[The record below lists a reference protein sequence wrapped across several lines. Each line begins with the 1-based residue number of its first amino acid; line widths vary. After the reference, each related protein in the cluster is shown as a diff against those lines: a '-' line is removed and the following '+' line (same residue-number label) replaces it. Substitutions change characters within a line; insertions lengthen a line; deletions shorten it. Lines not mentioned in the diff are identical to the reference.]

1 MLRKAKWW
9 MAAAVV
15 GGALSI
21 GAASAEESVEVLH
34 WWTSG
39 GEAKAL
45 NVLKELL
52 QKQGVSWQDMP
63 VAGGGGTQAMTALK
77 ARVAAGNPPS
87 AVQLLG
93 FDVTD
98 WAEQGTLADI
108 SAVAQKNGWDKVVPA
123 ALQAFSKYEGKW
135 VAAPVN
141 IHSTNWMWINK
152 SVLDKVGGTEP
163 KTWDELIAL
172 LDKFKAAGV
181 TPIAHGGQPWQDATT
196 FESVLLSTAGLD
208 FFKKSMIDLDPT
220 ALGSDTMTKV
230 FQRLTQLRG
239 YFDNN
244 FAGRDWNLASA
255 MVIRG
260 EAGAQIMGDWAK
272 GEFVTAGKK
281 PGEDFVCIRFPGTQG
296 IVPFNSDQFAAFKV
310 GKDKQDAQLKLVTA
324 VEDPTFQVAFNKV
337 KGSAPARLDIPDTEF
352 DSCAKK
358 GMADLK
364 EANSK
369 GTLVGSM
376 AHGHANRAAV
386 KQAIYDVVTRELN
399 GQLDAAAAT
408 KALVQAVKN
417 AQ

>member
-21 GAASAEESVEVLH
+21 GAAWAEESVEVLH

-98 WAEQGTLADI
+98 WAEQGVLADI
-108 SAVAQKNGWDKVVPA
+108 SAVAEKNGWDKVIPP
-123 ALQAFSKYEGKW
+123 ALQAFSKYQGKW

-152 SVLDKVGGTEP
+152 SVLDKVGGSEP
-163 KTWDELIAL
+163 KNWDELIAL

-208 FFKKSMIDLDPT
+208 FYKKAMIDLDAS

-244 FAGRDWNLASA
+244 FAGRDWNLASS

-272 GEFVTAGKK
+272 GEFITAGKK
-281 PGEDFVCIRFPGTQG
+281 PGQDFVCIRFPGTQG

-310 GKDKQDAQLKLVTA
+310 GKEKQDAQTKLVTA
-324 VEDPTFQVAFNKV
+324 VEDPNFQIAFNTV
-337 KGSAPARLDIPDTEF
+337 KGSAPARLDIPDEKF
-352 DSCAKK
+352 DACAKK

-364 EANSK
+364 EASSK

-376 AHGHANRAAV
+376 AHGHANRAAI
-386 KQAIYDVVTRELN
+386 KQAMYDVITRELN
-399 GQLDAAAAT
+399 GQLDPAAAT